1 MKRLLLIMSI
11 FVVSIGWG
19 QSTERYVTPM
29 ELPTNIE
36 RYNVDYKLV
45 DESVIVSDSSI
56 LSQID
61 LDRLDSM
68 RAIDHNVVV
77 NDVNTGLEIILFYKK
92 KSARINS
99 LNTFEQ

>member
-68 RAIDHNVVV
+68 IAIDHNVVV

-92 KSARINS
+92 KSARTNS

>member
-1 MKRLLLIMSI
+1 MSI

>member
-61 LDRLDSM
+61 LDILDSM